1 MSFAAVESFFD
12 VHAKNTTIVREVR
25 GGVATFLTM
34 GYILFANPAILSAA
48 GVPFESAVAATAA
61 AAAICSIL
69 MGIIANVPIALAPGM
84 GLNAIVAFQLAPAM
98 GSWQGAMGLVVVEG
112 LAILLLVLVGAR
124 SAVMVAIPTD
134 LRRAI
139 GAGIGLFIAF
149 IGAVNARFVIV
160 PPGTIAALS
169 QDPRAVMP
177 PVGAGVLTGP
187 DALLAL
193 GGLLVMGV
201 LVARRKPGALLIGIF
216 TMTAIALVTGQAH
229 LPDGSWWR
237 LPHLETAG
245 AADVTSAFR
254 LSAIPLMLSL
264 MMVDFFDTMGTATAI
279 AEEAGLVDVE
289 GRIPALKALLSVD
302 AISASIGGWLG
313 ASSVTSYIESA
324 AGVSDGARTGL
335 HSVIVGV
342 LFAATMLLA
351 PVAGIVP
358 MSATA
363 PALIMVGF
371 LMATSLTRID
381 FTNGDTALPA
391 FVTLLLVPLTYSISH
406 GIGYGAICYVA
417 LAVLRGRASTVH
429 PVMYVVAAAFAA
441 FFAFA

>member
-1 MSFAAVESFFD
+1 
-12 VHAKNTTIVREVR
+12 
-25 GGVATFLTM
+25 
-34 GYILFANPAILSAA
+34 
-48 GVPFESAVAATAA
+48 
-61 AAAICSIL
+61 
-69 MGIIANVPIALAPGM
+69 
-84 GLNAIVAFQLAPAM
+84 
-98 GSWQGAMGLVVVEG
+98 
-112 LAILLLVLVGAR
+112 
-124 SAVMVAIPTD
+124 
-134 LRRAI
+134 
-139 GAGIGLFIAF
+139 
-149 IGAVNARFVIV
+149 
-160 PPGTIAALS
+160 
-169 QDPRAVMP
+169 
-177 PVGAGVLTGP
+177 
-187 DALLAL
+187 
-193 GGLLVMGV
+193 
-201 LVARRKPGALLIGIF
+201 
-216 TMTAIALVTGQAH
+216 
-229 LPDGSWWR
+229 
-237 LPHLETAG
+237 
-245 AADVTSAFR
+245 
-254 LSAIPLMLSL
+254 MLSL

-279 AEEAGLVDVE
+279 AEEAGLVDAE

-351 PVAGIVP
+351 PIAGIVP

-406 GIGYGAICYVA
+406 GIGYGAICYVV
-417 LAVLRGRASTVH
+417 LAVLRGRAATVH